1 MALGS
6 SVPQHLAWQELF
18 PRWLHAI
25 RRNSEAEEDADKAQW
40 SGRLQAM
47 QASIAKESKMQQGKM
62 RQGFH
67 EVMDKVGG
75 IERRIEKDIVAELQ
89 NRMTTMSDR
98 FADRVIALE
107 KKNEEALGSMQTHE
121 AALSNLT
128 EKMEL
133 LLQRF
138 PEVQP
143 QAAQP
148 QLAMDAPRVL
158 ATLKQSADD

>member
-1 MALGS
+1 MRVALGS

-47 QASIAKESKMQQGKM
+47 QASIAKESKN
-62 RQGFH
+62 
-67 EVMDKVGG
+67 VV
-75 IERRIEKDIVAELQ
+75 KDIVAELQ

-158 ATLKQSADD
+158 ATLKQSADN